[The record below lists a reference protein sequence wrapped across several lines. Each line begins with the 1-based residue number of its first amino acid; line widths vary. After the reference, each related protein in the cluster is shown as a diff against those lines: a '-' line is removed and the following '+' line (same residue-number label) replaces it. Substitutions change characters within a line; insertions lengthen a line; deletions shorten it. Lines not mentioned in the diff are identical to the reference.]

1 MTNATSASPRGHI
14 FVIAAPSGTGKTTLC
29 RHLLVRDP
37 RLRLSVSHTTRAIRS
52 GEEDGV
58 HYHFVSE
65 KAFRDLDERSAF
77 LEHAAYGDNRYG
89 TSWAAIEAPLE
100 AGEDV
105 VLEIEVQGAEPTAG
119 GGRRWNL
126 KVTIRNLDSRR
137 RWFVLPGRLGAERP
151 VKFQATGRETLRF
164 TEHVRAYMTHFTGPH
179 ELYVLPLASGSDA
192 VLSGWTVEGTNGDS
206 QFDVIALNRLR
217 VAGEVVQFDK
227 KVSYELRIAN
237 AGATRIASRSDTPV
251 EVELQSKQT
260 LSASLG
266 DAVQT
271 H

>member
-105 VLEIEVQGAEPTAG
+105 VLEIEVQGAEQVKRRRPDACLIFLLPPSLEVLEERLR
-119 GGRRWNL
+119 GRDTDCEEVIQRRLALVDRELAAARLFDFAVVNDQL
-126 KVTIRNLDSRR
+126 TRAVDEVLELISGLRQGRSESLSRR
-137 RWFVLPGRLGAERP
+137 F
-151 VKFQATGRETLRF
+151 GRE
-164 TEHVRAYMTHFTGPH
+164 
-179 ELYVLPLASGSDA
+179 A
-192 VLSGWTVEGTNGDS
+192 VLARWRA
-206 QFDVIALNRLR
+206 QQPA
-217 VAGEVVQFDK
+217 
-227 KVSYELRIAN
+227 
-237 AGATRIASRSDTPV
+237 
-251 EVELQSKQT
+251 
-260 LSASLG
+260 
-266 DAVQT
+266 
-271 H
+271 